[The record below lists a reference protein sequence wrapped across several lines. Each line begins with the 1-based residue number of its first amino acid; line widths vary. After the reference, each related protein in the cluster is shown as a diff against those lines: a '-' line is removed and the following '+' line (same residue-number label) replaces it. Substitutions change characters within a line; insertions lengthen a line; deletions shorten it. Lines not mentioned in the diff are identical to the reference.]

1 MFQNFKIF
9 IYQTNT
15 NQLNFET
22 EQESLFYFSL
32 QNSSYLTQQAE
43 QAHLFFLP
51 FSSNISTRS
60 LARVVSRIR
69 KDFPYWNRSL
79 GADHFYLSCKGISS
93 NNDRN
98 IVELK
103 KNAVQITCFP
113 TRRHS
118 FVPHKDIMLPP
129 VINIHAP
136 VKNVHAPFNLGG
148 GEFCVVEYG
157 NLEVLWI
164 GEAMRLGCVPVVV
177 TEGTVIDMPFMDV
190 LKWKEM
196 AVFVKSGVKNVTWRE
211 RHENM
216 RRLGVVVGK
225 HLRWNRPPLP
235 FDAFNTV
242 MYQLWLRRHTVRYE
256 NIQSN

>member
-1 MFQNFKIF
+1 MFHNFKVY

-15 NQLNFET
+15 NQYNFET
-22 EQESLFYFSL
+22 EHESLFYSSL
-32 QNSSYLTQQAE
+32 QNSSYVTQQPQ

-60 LARVVSRIR
+60 LARLVSRIR
-69 KDFPYWNRSL
+69 QDFPYWNRSL
-79 GADHFYLSCKGISS
+79 GADHFYLSCAGISNS
-93 NNDRN
+93 NDRN

-118 FVPHKDIMLPP
+118 FVPHKDITLPP
-129 VINIHAP
+129 AINVHAP
-136 VKNVHAPFNLGG
+136 VKLGG

-157 NLEVLWI
+157 NNKVLWI
-164 GEAMRLGCVPVVV
+164 GEVMRFGCVPMVV
-177 TEGTVIDMPFMDV
+177 TEGTVNDMPFMDV

-196 AVFVKSGVKNVTWRE
+196 AVFMKGGVKNVTWTA

-216 RRLGVVVGK
+216 RRLGVVASK

-235 FDAFNTV
+235 LDAFNTV

-256 NIQSN
+256 SIRSN